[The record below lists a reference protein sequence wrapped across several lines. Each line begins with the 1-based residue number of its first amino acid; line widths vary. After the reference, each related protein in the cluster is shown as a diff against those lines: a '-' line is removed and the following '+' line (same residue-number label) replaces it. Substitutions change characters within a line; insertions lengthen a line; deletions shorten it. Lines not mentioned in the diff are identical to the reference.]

1 MALDEVELATLN
13 VPDDPRTRAR
23 LAELTHPGGVEL
35 QPAETYEARDPSG
48 FVIVTVD
55 KSAKV
60 TNVRI
65 RPRWTEHIRPEAFP
79 AALYNTYVTALQRAL
94 AVELAHRPKTPPPAP
109 APDPDLLDP
118 AELSVEEFLSRTRAR
133 LDAIN
138 ERYDEIR
145 RRQQAPPAEVHDV
158 RSPLGYL
165 TLRMR
170 GGGPLALNGDPH
182 ALDNSSEEV
191 LGEDARQ
198 LFVRA
203 GLGVAGEARPTPER
217 KPRGSSGQ
225 ADDEYFSEFNVLKD
239 ED

>member
-13 VPDDPRTRAR
+13 VPDEPRMRAR

-35 QPAETYEARDPSG
+35 QPADTYEARDPSG
-48 FVIVTVD
+48 FVIVTVN

-60 TNVRI
+60 TKVRI
-65 RPRWTEHIRPEAFP
+65 RPRWTDHIRPEAFP

-94 AVELAHRPKTPPPAP
+94 AVELAHRPRTPPHTP
-109 APDPDLLDP
+109 APDAGLLDT
-118 AELSVEEFLSRTRAR
+118 AELSVDEFLSRTRAR
-133 LDAIN
+133 REAIN
-138 ERYDEIR
+138 ARYDEIR
-145 RRQQAPPAEVHDV
+145 RGQQAPPAEFHEV

-170 GGGPLALNGDPH
+170 GGGPMALNGDPH
-182 ALDNSSEEV
+182 ALDNPSEEV
-191 LGEDARQ
+191 LGEDALQ

-203 GLGVAGEARPTPER
+203 GLGVAGQARPTPER
-217 KPRGSSGQ
+217 ATRGSANQ